1 MLKYWYK
8 DFAQYPP
15 GHRDYWRTRL
25 IGHTL
30 LLSSSFF
37 LVLTL
42 LNIFYF
48 ESYEYAALDASGLL
62 ISLSI
67 LLFFNRT
74 ANVNLASWAVTLM
87 VTGLILLFV
96 ASVGGYAHSLYWAT
110 LIPPF
115 AFFLLGRQ
123 RGSLI
128 CLIAFGVCAY
138 IVYGQIQ
145 EAKPVTFG
153 MGSLFNVIEV
163 SIAHIMLFRFYEGTR
178 SSAYRQLAERNA
190 KIQKLAETDKLTG
203 LYNREKLDLTLEQGV
218 QQSHHQ
224 QMPLSL
230 LILDVDYFKQ
240 INDAYGHLAGDQ
252 VLCQLADSL
261 KSLIRQGDFL
271 ARWGGEEFVI
281 ILPETTL
288 PQAMKLA
295 EQLRQDVASQKFAA
309 QSLTISVGV
318 SALRSD
324 DTTKSLINRAD
335 NALYQAKH
343 CGRNRVVAET
353 QSPTQP
359 AEHRALND

>member
-30 LLSSSFF
+30 LLSTAFF

-48 ESYEYAALDASGLL
+48 ESYEYATLDASGFLL
-62 ISLSI
+62 SLSI
-67 LLFFNRT
+67 LAFFNRT

-96 ASVGGYAHSLYWAT
+96 ASVGGYAHSLVWAT

-123 RGSLI
+123 RGSLV
-128 CLIAFGVCAY
+128 CLVAFAVCAY

-153 MGSLFNVIEV
+153 MGALFNVIEV
-163 SIAHIMLFRFYEGTR
+163 SIAHILLFRFYEGTR
-178 SSAYRQLAERNA
+178 SSAYRQLAARNA
-190 KIQKLAETDKLTG
+190 KIQTLAETDKLTG
-203 LYNREKLDLTLEQGV
+203 LYNREKLDITLEEYV
-218 QQSHHQ
+218 LLSHHRQ
-224 QMPLSL
+224 TPFCL

-240 INDAYGHLAGDQ
+240 INDAHGHLSGDR
-252 VLCQLADSL
+252 VLVQLADSL
-261 KSLIRQGDFL
+261 KSLCREGDFL

-281 ILPETTL
+281 LLPETQL
-288 PQAMKLA
+288 SLCIKVA
-295 EQLRQDVASQKFAA
+295 EQLRQDIAGQKFDG
-309 QSLTISVGV
+309 QSLTISLG
-318 SALRSD
+318 AAQLRED
-324 DTTKSLINRAD
+324 DTTKTLVNRAD

-343 CGRNRVVAET
+343 TGRNRVVAEAST
-353 QSPTQP
+353 PSVRTV
-359 AEHRALND
+359 ND